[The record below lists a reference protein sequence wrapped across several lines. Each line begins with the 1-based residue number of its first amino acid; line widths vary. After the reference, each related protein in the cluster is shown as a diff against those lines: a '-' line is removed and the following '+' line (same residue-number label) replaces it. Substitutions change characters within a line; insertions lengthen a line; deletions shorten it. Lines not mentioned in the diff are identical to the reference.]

1 MIFDLDGLT
10 VYFPYD
16 RIYEEQYRY
25 MRSLKQALDANGHAL
40 LEMGTGTGKTS
51 CLLSLITS
59 YQYANPTT
67 GKLVYCTR
75 TVPEMNH
82 VMEELA
88 TVLAYRSDMLLQ
100 QEQEN
105 VVAVPASNGGADDPM
120 DIENIGG
127 VGGGDGTVTNR
138 QEQSRPKKKARRV
151 YDRRKSKI
159 MGPIADGRGAGGS
172 GLLALCLSSRRNMC
186 VHERVMA
193 ESDREAVDAACRN
206 MTASWVLEANEKRP
220 GSVET
225 CSYYDNFK
233 AAGESTT
240 MPSGV
245 YDLEELQKWGKQR
258 GW

>member
-59 YQYANPTT
+59 YQYANPTA

-88 TVLAYRSDMLLQ
+88 TVLAYRSDVLLQ

-105 VVAVPASNGGADDPM
+105 NVAAVPPAAGDDPM
-120 DIENIGG
+120 DIENA
-127 VGGGDGTVTNR
+127 GGGGGTATRR
-138 QEQSRPKKKARRV
+138 QDHSRPRKKVRRV
-151 YDRRKSKI
+151 YDRRKTKI
-159 MGPIADGRGAGGS
+159 MGPIVDGRGAGGS

-206 MTASWVLEANEKRP
+206 MTASWVIEANEKRP
-220 GSVET
+220 GSVAT

-233 AAGESTT
+233 AAGEATT